1 MTKIDTIEDL
11 MRILDDHPEWLEA
24 MRMRLLT
31 RELIEMPQRLAEFMA
46 ATNERLEKVEGRL
59 EKVEGRLERLEG
71 RFDKLTIDVGNLKG
85 AHAKSVAISEA
96 DVIAEGVGLRLTRV
110 LAGQEISDLARRK
123 DITDIPRNEML
134 SFRRADVIMEAAD
147 PDGAVS
153 YVAVEVSYTVNE
165 RDVECA
171 VRNAGMLARFT
182 GKPAHAVV
190 AGLRLDN
197 RVEGAVQSRAVF
209 WHEMDAHALQADAAG
224 GETTP
229 RDGALPSPSRP
240 IA

>member
-1 MTKIDTIEDL
+1 MGLWYDVGGERTTMATTKIDTIEDL

-46 ATNERLEKVEGRL
+46 STNERLEN
-59 EKVEGRLERLEG
+59 LEG
-71 RFDKLTIDVGNLKG
+71 RVGDVETGLAGLQAEVKRMGVDVGNLKG

-96 DVIAEGVGLRLTRV
+96 DVIAESVGLRLTRV
-110 LAGQEISDLARRK
+110 LAGQEVSDLARRK
-123 DITDIPRNEML
+123 DVADIPRNEML

-165 RDVECA
+165 RDVERA

-197 RVEGAVQSRAVF
+197 RVEGAVASGAIF
-209 WHEMDAHALQADAAG
+209 WHEMDAHALQAD
-224 GETTP
+224 
-229 RDGALPSPSRP
+229 
-240 IA
+240 

>member
-1 MTKIDTIEDL
+1 MTTTKIDTIEDL

-46 ATNERLEKVEGRL
+46 ATNERLGN
-59 EKVEGRLERLEG
+59 LEG
-71 RFDKLTIDVGNLKG
+71 RFDKLEERFDKLEERFDKLEGRFDNLEGRFDKMAIDVGNLKG

-96 DVIAEGVGLRLTRV
+96 DVIAESVGLRLTRV

-123 DITDIPRNEML
+123 DVTDIPRNEML

-147 PDGAVS
+147 PDSAVS

-165 RDVECA
+165 RDVERA

-197 RVEGAVQSRAVF
+197 RVEGAVASGAVF
-209 WHEMDAHALQADAAG
+209 WHEMDAHALQAD
-224 GETTP
+224 
-229 RDGALPSPSRP
+229 
-240 IA
+240 

>member
-1 MTKIDTIEDL
+1 MTTTKIDTIEDL

-24 MRMRLLT
+24 LRMRLLT

-46 ATNERLEKVEGRL
+46 STNERLERL
-59 EKVEGRLERLEG
+59 EGRLERLEG

-96 DVIAEGVGLRLTRV
+96 DVIAESVGLRLTRV

-123 DITDIPRNEML
+123 DVTDIPRNEML

-165 RDVECA
+165 RDVERA

-197 RVEGAVQSRAVF
+197 RVEGAVASGAVF
-209 WHEMDAHALQADAAG
+209 WHEMDAHALQAD
-224 GETTP
+224 
-229 RDGALPSPSRP
+229 
-240 IA
+240 

>member
-1 MTKIDTIEDL
+1 MTTTTKIDTIEDL

-31 RELIEMPQRLAEFMA
+31 RELIEMPQRLAEFA
-46 ATNERLEKVEGRL
+46 ASTNE
-59 EKVEGRLERLEG
+59 RLERLEG
-71 RFDKLTIDVGNLKG
+71 RVDRLTDDVGNLKG
-85 AHAKSVAISEA
+85 AHARSVAISEA
-96 DVIAEGVGLRLTRV
+96 DVIAESVGLRLTRV

-123 DITDIPRNEML
+123 PVTDIPRNDML
-134 SFRRADVIMEAAD
+134 SFRRADIIMEAAD

-153 YVAVEVSYTVNE
+153 YIAVEVSYTVNE
-165 RDVECA
+165 IDVSRA

-197 RVEGAVQSRAVF
+197 RVESAVASGAVF
-209 WHEMDAHALQADAAG
+209 WHEMDAHALQAD
-224 GETTP
+224 
-229 RDGALPSPSRP
+229 
-240 IA
+240 

>member
-1 MTKIDTIEDL
+1 MATTTKIDTIEDL

-31 RELIEMPQRLAEFMA
+31 RELIEMPQRLAEFA
-46 ATNERLEKVEGRL
+46 ASTNERLERVEGRL
-59 EKVEGRLERLEG
+59 DRVEVRLYRLA
-71 RFDKLTIDVGNLKG
+71 DDVGNLKG
-85 AHAKSVAISEA
+85 AHARSVAISEA
-96 DVIAEGVGLRLTRV
+96 DVIADSVGLRLTRV

-123 DITDIPRNEML
+123 NVTDIPRNDML
-134 SFRRADVIMEAAD
+134 SFRRADIIMEAAD

-165 RDVECA
+165 LDVSRA

-197 RVEGAVQSRAVF
+197 RVESAVASGAVF
-209 WHEMDAHALQADAAG
+209 WHEMDAHALQAD
-224 GETTP
+224 
-229 RDGALPSPSRP
+229 
-240 IA
+240 

>member
-1 MTKIDTIEDL
+1 MATTKIDTIEDL

-46 ATNERLEKVEGRL
+46 STNERLDK
-59 EKVEGRLERLEG
+59 LEG
-71 RFDKLTIDVGNLKG
+71 RFDKLEGRVGDVETGLTGLQAEVKRMGVDVGNLKG

-96 DVIAEGVGLRLTRV
+96 DVIAESVGLRLTRV

-123 DITDIPRNEML
+123 DVTDIPRNEML

-165 RDVECA
+165 RDVERA

-197 RVEGAVQSRAVF
+197 RVEGAVASGAVF
-209 WHEMDAHALQADAAG
+209 WHEMDAHALQAD
-224 GETTP
+224 
-229 RDGALPSPSRP
+229 
-240 IA
+240 

>member
-1 MTKIDTIEDL
+1 MATTKIDTIEDL

-46 ATNERLEKVEGRL
+46 STNERLENLEGRI
-59 EKVEGRLERLEG
+59 ERLEG
-71 RFDKLTIDVGNLKG
+71 RVGDVETGLTGLQAEVKRMGVDVGNLKG

-96 DVIAEGVGLRLTRV
+96 DVIAESVGLRLTRV

-123 DITDIPRNEML
+123 DVTDIPRNEML

-165 RDVECA
+165 RDVERA

-197 RVEGAVQSRAVF
+197 RVEGAVASGAVF
-209 WHEMDAHALQADAAG
+209 WHEMDAHALQAD
-224 GETTP
+224 
-229 RDGALPSPSRP
+229 
-240 IA
+240 

>member
-1 MTKIDTIEDL
+1 MTTTKIDTIEDL

-46 ATNERLEKVEGRL
+46 ATNERLEN
-59 EKVEGRLERLEG
+59 LEG
-71 RFDKLTIDVGNLKG
+71 RVGDVETGLAGLQAEVKRMGVDVGNLKG

-96 DVIAEGVGLRLTRV
+96 DVIAESVGLRLTRV

-123 DITDIPRNEML
+123 DVEDIPRNEML

-153 YVAVEVSYTVNE
+153 YAAVEVSYTVNE
-165 RDVECA
+165 RDVERA

-197 RVEGAVQSRAVF
+197 RVEGAVASGAVF
-209 WHEMDAHALQADAAG
+209 WHEMDAHALQAD
-224 GETTP
+224 
-229 RDGALPSPSRP
+229 
-240 IA
+240 

>member
-1 MTKIDTIEDL
+1 MTTTKIDTIEDL

-46 ATNERLEKVEGRL
+46 ATNERLGN
-59 EKVEGRLERLEG
+59 LEG
-71 RFDKLTIDVGNLKG
+71 RFDKLEERFDKLEERFDKLEGRFDNLEGRFDKMAIDVGNLKG

-123 DITDIPRNEML
+123 DVADIPRNEML

-165 RDVECA
+165 RDVERA

-197 RVEGAVQSRAVF
+197 RVEGAVASGAVF
-209 WHEMDAHALQADAAG
+209 WHEMDAHALQAD
-224 GETTP
+224 
-229 RDGALPSPSRP
+229 
-240 IA
+240 

>member
-1 MTKIDTIEDL
+1 MTTTQIDTIEDL

-31 RELIEMPQRLAEFMA
+31 RELIEMPQRLAEFA
-46 ATNERLEKVEGRL
+46 ASTNERLERLEERFDRLEGRVGKVEGRL
-59 EKVEGRLERLEG
+59 DRLT
-71 RFDKLTIDVGNLKG
+71 DDVGNLKG

-96 DVIAEGVGLRLTRV
+96 DVIAESVGLRLTRV

-123 DITDIPRNEML
+123 PVTDIPRNDML
-134 SFRRADVIMEAAD
+134 SFRRTDIIMEAAD

-165 RDVECA
+165 VDVSRA

-197 RVEGAVQSRAVF
+197 RVESAVASGAVF
-209 WHEMDAHALQADAAG
+209 WHEMDAHALQAD
-224 GETTP
+224 
-229 RDGALPSPSRP
+229 
-240 IA
+240 

>member
-1 MTKIDTIEDL
+1 MTTTQIDTIEDL

-31 RELIEMPQRLAEFMA
+31 RELIEMPQRLAEFA
-46 ATNERLEKVEGRL
+46 ASTNE
-59 EKVEGRLERLEG
+59 RLERLEG
-71 RFDKLTIDVGNLKG
+71 RVGDLETGFTELRAEVKRMGDDVGNLKG
-85 AHAKSVAISEA
+85 AHARSVAISEA
-96 DVIAEGVGLRLTRV
+96 DVIAESLGLRLTRV

-123 DITDIPRNEML
+123 NVTDIPRNDML
-134 SFRRADVIMEAAD
+134 SFRRADIIMEAAD

-165 RDVECA
+165 RDVSRA

-182 GKPAHAVV
+182 GNPAHAVV

-197 RVEGAVQSRAVF
+197 RVESAVASGAVF
-209 WHEMDAHALQADAAG
+209 WHEMDAHALQAD
-224 GETTP
+224 
-229 RDGALPSPSRP
+229 
-240 IA
+240 

>member
-1 MTKIDTIEDL
+1 MTTTAKIDTIEDL

-31 RELIEMPQRLAEFMA
+31 RELIEMPQRLAEFA
-46 ATNERLEKVEGRL
+46 ASTNERLEKVEGRL
-59 EKVEGRLERLEG
+59 DRVEVRLDRLA
-71 RFDKLTIDVGNLKG
+71 DDVGNLKG

-96 DVIAEGVGLRLTRV
+96 DVIAESVGLRLTRV

-123 DITDIPRNEML
+123 NVTDIPRNDML
-134 SFRRADVIMEAAD
+134 SFRRADIIMEAAD

-165 RDVECA
+165 IDVSRA

-197 RVEGAVQSRAVF
+197 RVESAVASGAVF
-209 WHEMDAHALQADAAG
+209 WHEMDAHALQAD
-224 GETTP
+224 
-229 RDGALPSPSRP
+229 
-240 IA
+240 